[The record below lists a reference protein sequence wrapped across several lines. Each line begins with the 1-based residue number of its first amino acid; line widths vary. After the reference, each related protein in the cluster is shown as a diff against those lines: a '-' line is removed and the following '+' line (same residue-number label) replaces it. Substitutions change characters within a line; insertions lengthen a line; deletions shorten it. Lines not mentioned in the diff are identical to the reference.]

1 MSHISKSL
9 LSSVRQLANNS
20 IEFLVAPPAPYLV
33 YLATNL
39 KNASICAQDVSSVE
53 DFGAYTGEYSAKM
66 LKEASINYSIVGHS
80 ERRVMFMETNRI
92 VGKKFRSCINA
103 GITPIICVGED
114 IENRKNNN
122 YKELIATQIM
132 DAVPKNT
139 DRFIVAYEP
148 LWSIGSGITPTI
160 NEIAEI
166 FHFIKTDKKISQLAK
181 NARLVYGGS
190 VNSSNSQDVL
200 AIANN
205 DGIMLGSASLEESEL
220 KAILNNIK

>member
-1 MSHISKSL
+1 
-9 LSSVRQLANNS
+9 
-20 IEFLVAPPAPYLV
+20 
-33 YLATNL
+33 
-39 KNASICAQDVSSVE
+39 
-53 DFGAYTGEYSAKM
+53 
-66 LKEASINYSIVGHS
+66 
-80 ERRVMFMETNRI
+80 MFMETNRI

-205 DGIMLGSASLEESEL
+205 DGIMLGSASLEESGL